1 MEIIF
6 LAAAAGILWLYLFN
20 ATLCY
25 AVVGGGYSALVM
37 YVIISRIL
45 KARKLRAGMESVDH
59 FATEAR
65 VAPFRRAKELG
76 DIQVQS

>member
-6 LAAAAGILWLYLFN
+6 LTAAGGILWFYLFN

-25 AVVGGGYSALVM
+25 AVVGGAYLALVM
-37 YVIISRIL
+37 YVTISRIL
-45 KARKLRAGMESVDH
+45 KARKLKAGVVSVDN

-76 DIQVQS
+76 DI

>member
-6 LAAAAGILWLYLFN
+6 LAASAGVLWLYLFN

-25 AVVGGGYSALVM
+25 AVVGGGYSILVTYM
-37 YVIISRIL
+37 IFSRIL
-45 KARKLRAGMESVDH
+45 KARKLKGRVEPVND
-59 FATEAR
+59 FVTEAR

-76 DIQVQS
+76 SIQVQS